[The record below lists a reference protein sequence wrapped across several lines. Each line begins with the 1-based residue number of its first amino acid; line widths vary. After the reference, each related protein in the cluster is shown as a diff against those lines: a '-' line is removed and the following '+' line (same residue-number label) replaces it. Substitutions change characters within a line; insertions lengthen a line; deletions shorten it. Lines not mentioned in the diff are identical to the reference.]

1 MANDINDQSAQR
13 QEKLSKLRQQ
23 GNPYPNDFRR
33 DSCAKEVVEQQE
45 RLAMEA
51 PETRGSE
58 VKLAGRL
65 ISKRIMGK
73 ASFAHLQDESGR
85 IQLYAQRDRLP
96 DGQYNESF
104 KKFDIGDIIGVIG
117 RPFITKTG
125 ELTIE
130 ASQFQLLVKSLHPL
144 PEKHHGLTNV
154 EIRYRQRYID
164 LLVSEASRDVFRKR
178 AETILSLIHI

>member
-1 MANDINDQSAQR
+1 MVSDINDQTVQR
-13 QEKLSKLRQQ
+13 KEKLSKLRQQ

-33 DSCAKEVVEQQE
+33 DSCAKNALEQQE
-45 RLAMEA
+45 RLASQA
-51 PETRGSE
+51 PETRGDE
-58 VKLAGRL
+58 IKLAGRL
-65 ISKRIMGK
+65 MSRRIMGK
-73 ASFAHLQDESGR
+73 ASFAHIQDESGR

-130 ASQFQLLVKSLHPL
+130 VSQFQLLV
-144 PEKHHGLTNV
+144 
-154 EIRYRQRYID
+154 
-164 LLVSEASRDVFRKR
+164 
-178 AETILSLIHI
+178 